1 MREGCGLSVPT
12 HKFENGRAIY
22 RRQPQTMPRPWLVAP
37 LTETTEFHNHILIT
51 LYTPGKSISVV
62 ACKDAYFLEVQS
74 QIAAQMGLFYHD
86 IHLMLN
92 DKTPPPLAKVSTL
105 MGQLEE
111 ANYVLEMA

>member
-1 MREGCGLSVPT
+1 
-12 HKFENGRAIY
+12 
-22 RRQPQTMPRPWLVAP
+22 MPRPWLVAP

-74 QIAAQMGLFYHD
+74 QSAAQMGLTYHD
-86 IHLMLN
+86 IHLMLH
-92 DKTPPPLAKVSTL
+92 DRTPPPLAKVSSL

-111 ANYVLEMA
+111 ANYVLEMGTLRVPIPLSLGDGDA

>member
-1 MREGCGLSVPT
+1 M
-12 HKFENGRAIY
+12 
-22 RRQPQTMPRPWLVAP
+22 
-37 LTETTEFHNHILIT
+37 
-51 LYTPGKSISVV
+51 
-62 ACKDAYFLEVQS
+62 ACKDAYFLEVQT